1 MASNINVG
9 SVTATVQLDN
19 RGFVA
24 GIKKMKERLTSF
36 KTQLNKVFKGFNKP
50 IRMVTK
56 SIGKIGSAF
65 KKVMSVFTPLR
76 TAIAALGG
84 SFALLKLSET
94 AEDASQMRMA
104 FRQLALSL
112 GTEAPEALRTLRAA
126 LKGTV
131 SDMGIM
137 KQVSNAAVLGV
148 GDNIEQMSSI
158 FQMAR
163 RLGQATGRTA
173 EQAASDIIIGI
184 GRESRLILDNLGLI
198 VTVAKANEN
207 YAKKMGITVESMSE
221 LDKRQAFLNETLM
234 AGRKALGK
242 LGEESDTYAIKIQQ
256 LRSSINNF
264 GTSLSI
270 RLAPALGSV
279 ITALQQLDFQP
290 IKDILVVLV
299 GDGFNGISDWITKNK
314 DSINDFLKEFADGL
328 YVIRDVL
335 GEIKDTH
342 WKRLQ
347 KFIDDPTLIGKAFG
361 DYVSEMIKVWI
372 NVGKLIGGAVISVFT
387 DNAEVIG
394 NFFYQAGLKFLDALA
409 PGIAALETLIHN
421 MVESLGFG
429 GKSEA
434 ELDQHNA
441 SQVVIGIK
449 KEIRNLKEELEILR
463 TENEVASDR
472 LEEILTEK
480 SALTLPPREGSFPDP
495 IRGAFELANIAKNAL
510 LEHEERKLH
519 ELKVNNVNEI
529 HRLRKKEED
538 ARSGEPATRVINRD
552 NGFGGIIT
560 DKNLKEALEAFESA
574 KAGVKRFTA
583 VSRKLKSTIQEEMTL
598 SQRLMD
604 EGIKG
609 LNETWDKLVAGLTGK
624 SAEDLAMAAILSVQE
639 FYNRIKEEVSKR
651 KSLTVFLFEPL
662 TDKESEDALNAILPV
677 KDWAAQQIADAFTNE
692 TKLGKSWDNRFAVE
706 SLDALVNSTN
716 HLLSQEKTF
725 SKQSELSFMR
735 RVEALDKIIEL
746 EQFLLTIKEARG
758 IAEKQANAVVDANE
772 KSGKD
777 DLDAQK
783 MKLEMLSKI
792 EDLENLSGIEALSFG
807 EQRKAMEEQ
816 VMFAMRRKL
825 DAMTIEKDI
834 REELLQLAKQTI
846 EQENVN
852 AGLDL
857 GAQLEDAIKAANEEA
872 SLSGIDDQTKRD
884 VAQQEYLVSL
894 REELTAL
901 GYTESQIKENIRLA
915 KELYAIENDQRG
927 KEIGRDLSDQILEI
941 DSQRALIGKEDGEV
955 RAIVQDEFLISLE
968 NELVALGLN
977 ADKRRE
983 ILDLADQLYRKTEA
997 QIEEER
1003 ESAALHRTAEALS
1016 SALTETAITGES
1028 IGKKFISSFA
1038 SDFEDSVTKSV
1049 KSIADSM
1056 GSMFGEGLKKFIG
1069 SEGFGQIMGFLSF
1082 LQRDNEANITEVPT
1096 EDIIASSTTVR
1107 GVVAGPENVAISQIG
1122 SSIRE
1127 ANRGVESLLTEIRD
1141 TLQSIEDSGLTSGGL
1156 GPAALT

>member
-36 KTQLNKVFKGFNKP
+36 KTQLNKIFKGFNKP
-50 IRMVTK
+50 IRALTK
-56 SIGKIGSAF
+56 TIGKIGSAF
-65 KKVMSVFTPLR
+65 RKVMSVFTPLR

-84 SFALLKLSET
+84 GFALMKLSNT
-94 AEDASQMRMA
+94 AEDATQMRMA
-104 FRQLALSL
+104 FRALALSL
-112 GTEAPEALRTLRAA
+112 GSEAPEALRTLREA

-131 SDMGIM
+131 TDMGIM

-148 GDNIEQMSSI
+148 GDNLDQMASI
-158 FQMAR
+158 FKMAR

-173 EQAASDIIIGI
+173 EQAASDIVIGI

-207 YAKKMGITVESMSE
+207 YAKKMGITVKSMSE
-221 LDKRQAFLNETLM
+221 LDKRQAFLNETLL
-234 AGRKALGK
+234 AGEKALGK
-242 LGEESDTYAIKIQQ
+242 LGKESETYAIKIQQ

-270 RLAPALGSV
+270 RLAPAMGSV

-299 GDGFNGISDWITKNK
+299 GDGFNGISDWITRNK
-314 DSINDFLKEFADGL
+314 GSINSFLKNFADGL

-335 GEIKDTH
+335 RDIKDTQ
-342 WKRLQ
+342 WARIV
-347 KFIDDPTLIGKAFG
+347 KFIDDPSLIGKAFG
-361 DYVSEMIKVWI
+361 NYVSEMIQVWI
-372 NVGKLIGGAVISVFT
+372 NVGKIIGGALLSVVT
-387 DNAEVIG
+387 DHRETIL
-394 NFFYQAGLKFLDALA
+394 NFFSLAGTHFLAAVA

-421 MVESLGFG
+421 SLEKLGLG
-429 GKSEA
+429 GKTEA

-441 SQVVIGIK
+441 TQVVIGIK
-449 KEIRNLKEELEILR
+449 NELMALNERIGSLQ
-463 TENEVASDR
+463 TENEEASLRID
-472 LEEILTEK
+472 EIKTERPDP
-480 SALTLPPREGSFPDP
+480 LPPRESSFPDP
-495 IRGAFELANIAKNAL
+495 LRGAQLLSNAL
-510 LEHEERKLH
+510 KHSVLTAEEKDLH
-519 ELKVNNVNEI
+519 DLKVENVKEI
-529 HRLRKKEED
+529 HRLKTQANE
-538 ARSGEPATRVINRD
+538 ARVGDPTTRVIESD
-552 NGFGGIIT
+552 FGPPGGQFSSTNLT
-560 DKNLKEALEAFESA
+560 DAIADLE
-574 KAGVKRFTA
+574 KARKGVKSFTQA
-583 VSRKLKSTIQEEMTL
+583 SRELNETIAKDMTVSN
-598 SQRLMD
+598 RLMSD
-604 EGIKG
+604 GIKG
-609 LNETWDKLVAGLTGK
+609 LNESLDKLIGGLVGHT
-624 SAEDLAMAAILSVQE
+624 AEEMAAGVITSIRK
-639 FYNRIKEEVSKR
+639 FYDLLKDEIEKR

-662 TDKESEDALNAILPV
+662 TTKESEDALNTILPV

-692 TKLGKSWDNRFAVE
+692 TKLGKSWDNRFAVD

-716 HLLSQEKTF
+716 HLLAQEKTF
-725 SKQSELSFMR
+725 AKQSELSFTR

-758 IAEKQANAVVDANE
+758 IAEKQADAIVEANE
-772 KSGKD
+772 KTDKD
-777 DLDAQK
+777 ALDAK
-783 MKLEMLSKI
+783 AMKLEMLAKI

-825 DAMTIEKDI
+825 DAMNIEKGI

-857 GAQLEDAIKAANEEA
+857 EAQLEDAIKAANKES

-901 GYTESQIKENIRLA
+901 GHTESQIKENIRLA
-915 KELYAIENDQRG
+915 NELYAIENDQRG
-927 KEIGRDLSDQILEI
+927 KEIGRDLSEQILEI
-941 DSQRALIGKEDGEV
+941 DSQRTQLGKEDGEV
-955 RAIVQDEFLISLE
+955 RAIVQGEFLISLE

-983 ILDLADQLYRKTEA
+983 ILDLADQLYRKTEE
-997 QIEEER
+997 QIEAER
-1003 ESAALHRTAEALS
+1003 ELAALDKVASSLS
-1016 SALTETAITGES
+1016 SALTETAITGGS

-1049 KSIADSM
+1049 KGIADSM

-1156 GPAALT
+1156 GQAALT